1 MGQPNLAA
9 ISNSNHITNHERLD
23 AQELSVISQPSTP
36 LKNYQRPPFHVR
48 AVVKITISNRRIFV
62 DL

>member
-1 MGQPNLAA
+1 MGQPDLAA
-9 ISNSNHITNHERLD
+9 VSNSNHITGHERPD
-23 AQELSVISQPSTP
+23 PQELSVISQPSTP
-36 LKNYQRPPFHVR
+36 PKNYQRPPFNVR